1 MSYPISISSSDPKQ
15 HPVDAPLED
24 RDPPGDTSVALK
36 HMVMVALTLVAVA
49 VVTYVIPLF
58 ERVRPWVSGEGVPVV
73 RLFTANHQQ
82 AELPDFQGTLAAA
95 ESIPVSA
102 PASPAASA
110 PPPSSAPQHER
121 AADHTPQTPRN
132 GHTAHTGHVQGVVIA
147 PEEYDGLAVPIE
159 NVEALDTFYDALRR
173 SALRQPSAITRVAH
187 YGDSA
192 VAADEISSTARRK
205 LQARFGDSGHGF
217 MLTAKGTMFYGHRDV
232 LHRESDG
239 WELTTIVRRQLR
251 SGYYGYGG
259 IVATGRSGEFTMFGT
274 STRGNIGRSVSR
286 FEVFYQRYGN
296 GGELRLSVDGKGDQ
310 VIATNAAT
318 PEDAWEIVKVPD
330 GEHSISL
337 RARGEVRMYGVSQER
352 DVPGVVYDALGLVGA
367 RADRLLDADQRHMAG
382 QIAHRNPDLLVLGFG
397 GNEAGNDNL
406 DMQRYARSLTQVIK
420 LMRSGKPGMSC
431 LLFGP
436 LDQGERNVRGDVV
449 TLRAMPGIVDVQRRV
464 AHEQGCGFFDAY
476 KGMGGQGSVGRW
488 YRARPRLFSPD
499 FRHATPAGYALIG
512 DMYYRALLKG
522 FADYLSRR

>member
-1 MSYPISISSSDPKQ
+1 
-15 HPVDAPLED
+15 
-24 RDPPGDTSVALK
+24 
-36 HMVMVALTLVAVA
+36 MVMVALTLGAVT
-49 VVTYVIPLF
+49 VVTYVVPSF

-95 ESIPVSA
+95 ENIPVSA
-102 PASPAASA
+102 PPAPATSSPT
-110 PPPSSAPQHER
+110 PPPSSAPHQ
-121 AADHTPQTPRN
+121 DHVPVRT
-132 GHTAHTGHVQGVVIA
+132 QGVVIA
-147 PEEYDGLAVPIE
+147 PDEYEGVAVPIE
-159 NVEALDTFYDALRR
+159 NAEALNAFYDALRR
-173 SALRQPSAITRVAH
+173 SALRQSSAITRVAH

-205 LQARFGDSGHGF
+205 LQSRFGDSGHGF

-239 WELTTIVRRQLR
+239 WELTSIVRRQLR

-259 IVATGRSGEFTMFGT
+259 IVATGRSGEYTMFGT
-274 STRGNIGRSVSR
+274 STRGSVGRSVSR

-296 GGELRLSVDGKGDQ
+296 GGELRLALDGKGEQ
-310 VIATNAAT
+310 VLTTNSAT
-318 PEDAWEIVKVPD
+318 PEDAWEVIQVPD
-330 GEHSISL
+330 GEHSLAL

-367 RADRLLDADQRHMAG
+367 RADRLLDADPHHIAG

-449 TLRAMPGIVDVQRRV
+449 TLRSLPGIVDVQRRI
-464 AHEQGCGFFDAY
+464 AHEQGCAFFDTY

-522 FADYLSRR
+522 FAEYLSRR